1 MNKIGFQNFRK
12 FKHFQMIDYSG
23 ITFLVGPNNSG
34 KSTLVKAL
42 LLFNNYIK
50 SNDNSKFPFGNQIL
64 EEANIVTYG
73 RAKFNQAVTN
83 QIDFQ
88 FQFGDYLILMA
99 ITGDDDKDIA
109 EVTFINIIDYS
120 TGFQFEFDFL
130 SQNLKVVLGRTT
142 EKLSNNQEIIDK
154 LDKELSIISKQI
166 ETSVLKKTSKDYIE
180 LISDKEK
187 IEIKI
192 RELLMDNITEYA
204 DISVLETPL
213 NNDLTS
219 LLKIMD
225 DFVRINNN
233 HYHATTA
240 LFQKEI
246 EAHHSHSFE
255 NLKVFYDYGLIKIK
269 DKIFDK
275 VFNFLNGPQVEY
287 LGANTQKQSA
297 LFGIRDKENSLAQV
311 IHLYQQLNIS
321 IGELEHR
328 FVLNWMKEFN
338 VGEDFEINLFAG
350 EAYEMLVISGSK
362 KVHLADKGMGSI
374 QVMALILKLSCII
387 KKRNLSTDR
396 MNHNWHI
403 LPPTTVI
410 IEEPELNLHPAL
422 QSKLADLF
430 HFVHTEHKVNF
441 IVETHSEYLIRK
453 TQLIVKE
460 MEYEVKPNENPFSVI
475 YFDNELKQWRM
486 EYRADGKFKNT
497 FGKGFYDESNNLTFD
512 LI

>member
-12 FKHFQMIDYSG
+12 FQNFPLIEYGG

-50 SNDNSKFPFGNQIL
+50 SNDLSKFEFGNKVI

-73 RAKFNQAVTN
+73 RAKNNLADIN

-88 FQFGDYLILMA
+88 FQFGDYLIMMA
-99 ITGDDDKDIA
+99 ITGELDKDSA
-109 EVTFINIIDYS
+109 DVLFINIYDYS
-120 TGFQFEFDFL
+120 TGFSFEFNFL
-130 SQNLKVVLGRTT
+130 TKNLRVFFEKKSKKLENNKEII
-142 EKLSNNQEIIDK
+142 EKLNHELSNIDK
-154 LDKELSIISKQI
+154 QI
-166 ETSVLKKTSKDYIE
+166 KNPKLKKTSKEYIE

-204 DISVLETPL
+204 DTSVLETPII
-213 NNDLTS
+213 NDETS
-219 LLKIMD
+219 LLNIMD

-233 HYHATTA
+233 NYITSTQ
-240 LFQKEI
+240 LFQKET
-246 EAHHSHSFE
+246 EAYYSYNFE
-255 NLKVFYDYGLIKIK
+255 HLKAFYDFGLSKIK
-269 DKIFDK
+269 DKIFENL
-275 VFNFLNGPQVEY
+275 FIFLRSSQVEY
-287 LGANTQKQSA
+287 FGANTKKQSG
-297 LFGIRDKENSLAQV
+297 LFFIRDKENSLAQA
-311 IHLYQQLNIS
+311 IHLYQQLAITP
-321 IGELEHR
+321 GELEHR
-328 FVLNWMKEFN
+328 FVLNFMKEFN
-338 VGEDFEINLFAG
+338 VGEDFEINLFTG
-350 EAYEMLVISGSK
+350 EAYEMLVLSGSK

-374 QVMALILKLSCII
+374 QVMAIILKLACII
-387 KKRNLSTDR
+387 KKRNLSPDR
-396 MNHNWHI
+396 LNHNWHI
-403 LPPTTVI
+403 LPSTTVI

-422 QSKLADLF
+422 QSKLADLV
-430 HFVHTEHKVNF
+430 HYVHTEHQVNF

-460 MEYEVKPNENPFSVI
+460 KEYEVKPNENPFSVI